1 MDRWT
6 ILPLRDRERYI
17 ERQRSTVFPLRGAKL
32 HKVQVEESF
41 PSPLFFSHL
50 SGVTLGVFA
59 RKDLFAT
66 SARIVAPLPRRRNL
80 SIDALTALAC
90 LHPRYILAPV
100 STVSLF
106 VVWLLFLFPLLCHV
120 CALFLVFDYSLFNT
134 VSHMY
139 GHSLL
144 HYCTLVVLSIEFF
157 CNSHFFFLSLV
168 RSIFLHSVFF
178 FFIIVSL
185 WNFILWYLLCE
196 RISFFLSYF
205 MIFVKCLLFLF
216 SFLLFVYLF
225 FFFLVRTF
233 RSCFNQPRSIPP
245 DFLLCTLFFRLEG
258 AFTVPSVEP
267 KGNRTSLIPWYYSV
281 SDCRL
286 AGKTA

>member
-216 SFLLFVYLF
+216 FISSVRIFILFLFSSYFSFMFQSASVDSPRLPPLYSLLPTWRRVHSPI
-225 FFFLVRTF
+225 RGTE
-233 RSCFNQPRSIPP
+233 R
-245 DFLLCTLFFRLEG
+245 
-258 AFTVPSVEP
+258 
-267 KGNRTSLIPWYYSV
+267 
-281 SDCRL
+281 
-286 AGKTA
+286 